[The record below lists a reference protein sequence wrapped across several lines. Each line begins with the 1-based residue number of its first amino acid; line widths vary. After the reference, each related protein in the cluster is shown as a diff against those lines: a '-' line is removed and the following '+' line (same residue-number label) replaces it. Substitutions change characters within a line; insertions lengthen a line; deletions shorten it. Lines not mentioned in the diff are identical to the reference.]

1 MSTPIRPHL
10 EPSELGTKEYWDAAY
25 TTELA
30 NHASNPADPGTI
42 WFADSN
48 AESKILSYLRS
59 LTSPSPTPSSTTAA
73 TRTSS
78 SPAATAKA
86 STPALLDPATAR
98 ILDLGSGNGHLLL
111 ALAEEGWR
119 GGKVGVD
126 YSAKAVALAR
136 RVAEAEG
143 KGEIRFRVWDVV
155 RGERPRTEEAGEEGE
170 GEEVNGEKE
179 EEEEEEE
186 GGGEWIGDGFDL
198 VLDKGTFDA
207 VSLSEDRD
215 GEGRS
220 GCEEYRRRVQELV
233 RKGGFVVVTSCN
245 WTEEELRGW
254 IEDEGLEY
262 WGKVKYPSF
271 TFGGVKGQTICTL
284 CFRRTEDGI

>member
-1 MSTPIRPHL
+1 MS
-10 EPSELGTKEYWDAAY
+10 WDAAY

-48 AESKILSYLRS
+48 AEPKILSCLRS

-78 SPAATAKA
+78 SSSSPAATAKA
-86 STPALLDPATAR
+86 STPALLNPATAR
-98 ILDLGSGNGHLLL
+98 ILDLGTGNGHLLL

-119 GGKVGVD
+119 GEKVGVD
-126 YSAKAVALAR
+126 YSAQAVALAR

-143 KGEIRFRVWDVV
+143 RGEIQFRVWDVV
-155 RGERPRTEEAGEEGE
+155 RGERPSS
-170 GEEVNGEKE
+170 EVDGEKE
-179 EEEEEEE
+179 EE
-186 GGGEWIGDGFDL
+186 GREWIRDGFDL

-207 VSLSEDRD
+207 VSLSADRD

-220 GCEEYRRRVQELV
+220 GCEGYKQRVQELV
-233 RKGGFVVVTSCN
+233 RKGGFVLVTSCN

-254 IEDEGLEY
+254 FENEDLEY

-284 CFRRTEDGI
+284 CFRRREGGI